1 MIPVDTG
8 VPGSLKM
15 YPVLLTLCTTAKPA
29 VDKGVQDS
37 IPICSQTP
45 CVQPPKFGGVP
56 NNPRYSVP
64 SRKLQ
69 VLSPCTPVLTQSFH
83 RVIRSTGTRARR
95 R

>member
-29 VDKGVQDS
+29 ADKGVQDS

-64 SRKLQ
+64 SRKFQ